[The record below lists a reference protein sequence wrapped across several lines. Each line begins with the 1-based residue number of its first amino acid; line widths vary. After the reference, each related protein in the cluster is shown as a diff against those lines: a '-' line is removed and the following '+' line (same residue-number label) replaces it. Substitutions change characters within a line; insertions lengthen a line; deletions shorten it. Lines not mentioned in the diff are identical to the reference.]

1 MNNDFFNS
9 LKVEQD
15 PDEKKLLEIQE
26 RIKESSLDKKTI
38 QSLTNSLTLEQKE
51 KLNNLYKKQNDELQN
66 SLMDYKNE
74 IMKIQKR
81 IHQN

>member
-26 RIKESSLDKKTI
+26 RITESSLDKKTI

-51 KLNNLYKKQNDELQN
+51 KLNNLYKKQNMN
-66 SLMDYKNE
+66 YK
-74 IMKIQKR
+74 IV
-81 IHQN
+81 